1 MTTRFRRPRRNAFI
15 LTLLLLLPMGACQQA
30 TAPPAN
36 TTNTATAGER
46 TAGVRGGSLTYR
58 LTEPPTGFNPV
69 MASREADFVVSF
81 FLAAGRL
88 IEFDHDKR
96 SYAPSLA
103 ESWRLL
109 EDGRTVE
116 LTLRDGLKFSD
127 GQPLSTADVEFTM
140 RAIYSEPSSI
150 IRQSLLFSER
160 PAETRVL
167 DARRFQ
173 LVFPEQVA
181 APETYLVN
189 IPVLPRH
196 RLEEEL
202 RAGNFGKAYGVTSD
216 PQQIVTSGAFAF
228 ESVAPGERVRLKRNP
243 HYWKKDSAGTQL
255 PYLDNIAIEIVGDQN
270 AALTRL
276 REGGLDLVDRIRPS
290 DYASLQQQTGGVRA
304 VDLGPGL
311 STDHI
316 FFNLN
321 EGARPPRA
329 VADKQAWFKDA
340 RFRRAVSHAIDRDSV
355 ASGTL
360 QGLATPLYNFVS
372 PANRE
377 WVAADV
383 PRTEFSVERSRALL
397 AEAGFSV
404 RGTAEAPELFDAG
417 GRRVEFTLIVPQES
431 GPRVSTAAAVQE
443 DLAKVGILVNVAPI
457 ETGELRRRT
466 LQSYDYEAA
475 LFGLGITDFDP
486 SSASGLLASGSPDH
500 QWHPAQTKPTTDWE
514 TRLDALVAQLARE
527 RDTERRRAVFR
538 DIQLLM

>member
-1 MTTRFRRPRRNAFI
+1 MTTSFRRPRRAALI
-15 LTLLLLLPMGACQQA
+15 LPLLLLLPLAGACRQA
-30 TAPPAN
+30 TDPAAN
-36 TTNTATAGER
+36 TSNTATAGAR
-46 TAGVRGGSLTYR
+46 TTGARGGSLTYR
-58 LTEPPTGFNPV
+58 LTEPPTGLNPV
-69 MASREADFVVSF
+69 MASREPDFFVSF
-81 FLAAGRL
+81 FLSAGRL
-88 IEFDHDKR
+88 VEFDHDR
-96 SYAPSLA
+96 RAYAPGLA
-103 ESWRLL
+103 EGWRVL

-116 LTLRDGLKFSD
+116 LTLRDQLKFSD

-140 RAIYSEPSSI
+140 RAIYSETSSI
-150 IRQSLLFSER
+150 IRRSLLFGER

-196 RLEEEL
+196 RLEEDF

-216 PQQIVTSGAFAF
+216 PRQIVTSGAFAF
-228 ESVAPGERVRLKRNP
+228 EAVAPGERVVLRRNP
-243 HYWKKDSAGTQL
+243 HYWKRDAAGTQL
-255 PYLDNIAIEIVGDQN
+255 PYLDTINVEIVGDQN

-276 REGGLDLVDRIRPS
+276 REGGLDFVDRIRPS
-290 DYASLQQQTGGVRA
+290 DYASLRQQPGGVSA

-311 STDHI
+311 STDHM

-321 EGARPPRA
+321 EGARAPRA

-340 RFRRAVSHAIDRDSV
+340 RFRRAVSHAIDRDSI
-355 ASGTL
+355 AAGTL

-383 PRTEFSVERSRALL
+383 PRTEYSVERARALL

-417 GRRVEFTLIVPQES
+417 SRRVEFTLVVPQES
-431 GPRVSTAAAVQE
+431 GPRVNTAAAVQQ
-443 DLAKVGILVNVAPI
+443 DLAKVGITETIVVAGDGILMPAEMVPGRNVI
-457 ETGELRRRT
+457 
-466 LQSYDYEAA
+466 
-475 LFGLGITDFDP
+475 
-486 SSASGLLASGSPDH
+486 
-500 QWHPAQTKPTTDWE
+500 
-514 TRLDALVAQLARE
+514 
-527 RDTERRRAVFR
+527 
-538 DIQLLM
+538 